1 MQSFI
6 VNVAPPAASRHAR
19 SDGRMDGDPASDRS
33 APSTTLS
40 PASAVGGG
48 AFVAQAW
55 AKGRNKPKTMD
66 FLFMA
71 TPVGIDGAG
80 LSRTDLLPVREAV
93 PWRAQGNARVAL
105 GGTGTSDPARFR
117 APAPVDTRVTSTAR
131 PAIRIPRSDASS
143 TRKKTKGPR
152 ERAPGIPCS

>member
-48 AFVAQAW
+48 AFVAQPW

-71 TPVGIDGAG
+71 TPVAIEGAG

-93 PWRAQGNARVAL
+93 PWRAQGNARE
-105 GGTGTSDPARFR
+105 GSRRTGTSYPARVR
-117 APAPVDTRVTSTAR
+117 AFVTDKKRPARAGLRRSIDGASYANGSCNTMFASRSGPVDT
-131 PAIRIPRSDASS
+131 
-143 TRKKTKGPR
+143 
-152 ERAPGIPCS
+152 